1 MYLQPKGCGIFYMK
15 QNVKVTIED
24 AEGGIVVCV
33 YHGEKEDKKVVYKN
47 IKKAAKAIPAIF
59 SVGEAEAPEIKEKDL
74 EKEKAKLPK
83 ADY

>member
-1 MYLQPKGCGIFYMK
+1 MNKDK
-15 QNVKVTIED
+15 QDVKVTIED

-59 SVGEAEAPEIKEKDL
+59 SVGEAEAPEETEESL
-74 EKEKAKLPK
+74 EKMKKSINK
-83 ADY
+83 GKDY